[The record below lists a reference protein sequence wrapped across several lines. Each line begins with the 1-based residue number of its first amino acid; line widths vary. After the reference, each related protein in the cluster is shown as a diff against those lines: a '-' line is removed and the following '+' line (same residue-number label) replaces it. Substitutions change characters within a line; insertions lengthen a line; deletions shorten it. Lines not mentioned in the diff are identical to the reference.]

1 MSLHNFLLFHLRR
14 HVKNSG
20 FVLHHGFQTPRNR
33 CLRPRAFICFSVFRT
48 RDEALALVFDILHH
62 LLSLFKDHFVT
73 YCDNFRT
80 DFWNSAFTSSEVFN
94 SLKFALCGIFIQLPS
109 AIEGSKKARN
119 GYHTAHKVHLF
130 FLHADLLS
138 HKSAIALIPMEN
150 ALERYF
156 LKTFTTLAVVY
167 YQV

>member
-20 FVLHHGFQTPRNR
+20 FVLHHGFRTPRNR

-62 LLSLFKDHFVT
+62 LSSLFKDHFVT

-80 DFWNSAFTSSEVFN
+80 DFCNSVFTSSEVFN
-94 SLKFALCGIFIQLPS
+94 SLNFAFIQLPS

-138 HKSAIALIPMEN
+138 HKNAIALILMEN
-150 ALERYF
+150 ALERSF
-156 LKTFTTLAVVY
+156 FKPFKTLPVVY